1 MAKESA
7 GTSQGIQS
15 QKNRYRGRESTSVK
29 ELTQFQNQLIA
40 KQFAG
45 ILQSV
50 VPDITKSLKT
60 VVKDFSKSL
69 ISPTDK
75 KIQTTYGNLKTFL
88 DNFDVSISD
97 LGSGFDDVE
106 EVFKTLTK
114 QFADVGDNVE
124 KLREK
129 NIFAE
134 SRLVVNKKNNNL
146 EVKAIILTDQEL
158 FEKREALLKKEKELK
173 AEEKE
178 YLAQIRKLE
187 SGKIQMDDSDR
198 AELSQN
204 LQDNLGKQE
213 NVRGEIGKYQ
223 GKGGD
228 SSIGI
233 VDKFERFLEDRG
245 PSFLTAALG
254 PIIDIARDFEKTI
267 KLMISGISGIISGIK
282 KAANFVGKLL
292 PDSFKK
298 GFGNIMKGLGGR
310 LKSFGKSLGLA
321 SLGLL
326 TFVGRI
332 LLTGLTMLLAIV
344 APLLPLIPP
353 LLLFAVAIALVV
365 GAIYLLKKAFTAL
378 IDWFRES
385 ALGKL
390 LGLDK
395 ESTDKAEVKDKKEG
409 TGKYQGF
416 DDEMDFGDKGSPKV
430 IAEKPLM
437 PANTGNG
444 EKFRGTKDSKGRSQ
458 IERFEDDQKQIALQK
473 SQNPEALKRQ
483 EALSKFNAED
493 YIKASEKQYDT
504 SIDPSELS
512 DREKF
517 KFMRTGKIVNP
528 LEDKMEQ
535 DKFKKPDTIKKDLKG
550 EGTSTS
556 SNVTTVVNNQP
567 SSSNTQV
574 ANTSMFSP
582 INVSSGDSYF
592 DRQAN
597 ASNF

>member
-1 MAKESA
+1 
-7 GTSQGIQS
+7 
-15 QKNRYRGRESTSVK
+15 
-29 ELTQFQNQLIA
+29 
-40 KQFAG
+40 
-45 ILQSV
+45 
-50 VPDITKSLKT
+50 
-60 VVKDFSKSL
+60 
-69 ISPTDK
+69 
-75 KIQTTYGNLKTFL
+75 
-88 DNFDVSISD
+88 VSISD

-106 EVFKTLTK
+106 EVFETLTK

-158 FEKREALLKKEKELK
+158 FKKRKALLEEEQKLK
-173 AEEKE
+173 AEEKK

-187 SGKIQMDDSDR
+187 SFKLESGKIPMDDSDR

-213 NVRGEIGKYQ
+213 NVRGDIEKYQ

-228 SSIGI
+228 SSSSI
-233 VDKFERFLEDRG
+233 VDKFESFLEKRG
-245 PSFLTAALG
+245 PSFLSNAFK
-254 PIIDIARDFEKTI
+254 PILDIARDFEKTI

-282 KAANFVGKLL
+282 KAANFVGKFL

-298 GFGNIMKGLGGR
+298 GFGNIMKPIVGG
-310 LKSFGKSLGLA
+310 LKSFGKAIGMAGKEVLK
-321 SLGLL
+321 
-326 TFVGRI
+326 FVGKI
-332 LLTGLTMLLAIV
+332 LLAMLPFAIV
-344 APLLPLIPP
+344 
-353 LLLFAVAIALVV
+353 IALVI

-378 IDWFRES
+378 TDWFRES

-416 DDEMDFGDKGSPKV
+416 DDEMEYGDKGSPKV

-574 ANTSMFSP
+574 ANTSMLSP

>member
-1 MAKESA
+1 MAKKSAKKPAKKSA
-7 GTSQGIQS
+7 GTSQVIKS
-15 QKNRYRGRESTSVK
+15 QKNTSEPTAVK
-29 ELTQFQNQLIA
+29 ELTKSQNRLIA
-40 KQFAG
+40 KQFTG

-50 VPDITKSLKT
+50 VPDITKKLQT
-60 VVKDFSKSL
+60 EAENFSNSL
-69 ISPTDK
+69 ISLKETGDEASK
-75 KIQTTYGNLKTFL
+75 ESFEKIETTYETLKTFL
-88 DNFDVSISD
+88 DNFDVNISD
-97 LGSGFDDVE
+97 LGSGFKDVQKVYE
-106 EVFKTLTK
+106 TLK
-114 QFADVGDNVE
+114 NQFADADDKIE

-158 FEKREALLKKEKELK
+158 FKKREALLEQEKDLK
-173 AEEKE
+173 AEEKK

-187 SGKIQMDDSDR
+187 SSDDPGVLDKR

-213 NVRGEIGKYQ
+213 NVRGDIEKYQ

-228 SSIGI
+228 SSSSI
-233 VDKFERFLEDRG
+233 VDKFESFLEKRG
-245 PSFLTAALG
+245 PSFLSNAFK
-254 PIIDIARDFEKTI
+254 PILDIARDFEKTI

-282 KAANFVGKLL
+282 KAANFVGKFL

-298 GFGNIMKGLGGR
+298 GFGNIMKPIVGG
-310 LKSFGKSLGLA
+310 LKSFGKAIGMAGKEVLK
-321 SLGLL
+321 
-326 TFVGRI
+326 FVGKI
-332 LLTGLTMLLAIV
+332 LLAMLPVAIV
-344 APLLPLIPP
+344 
-353 LLLFAVAIALVV
+353 IALVI

-378 IDWFRES
+378 TDWFRES

-416 DDEMDFGDKGSPKV
+416 DDEMDFGDKDSPKAKV

-437 PANTGNG
+437 PEVKTGVDDKIQSM
-444 EKFRGTKDSKGRSQ
+444 EKTFGFSKDKVGDPEYNNAIADKAKTVPAIGKSWQQYKNLVFEKDKIKETIQSINVKEVTESTKIQNK
-458 IERFEDDQKQIALQK
+458 IERTT
-473 SQNPEALKRQ
+473 P
-483 EALSKFNAED
+483 
-493 YIKASEKQYDT
+493 
-504 SIDPSELS
+504 
-512 DREKF
+512 
-517 KFMRTGKIVNP
+517 
-528 LEDKMEQ
+528 
-535 DKFKKPDTIKKDLKG
+535 IKKDLKG

-574 ANTSMFSP
+574 ANTSMLSP

>member
-1 MAKESA
+1 MAKKPAKKPAKKSAGTSA
-7 GTSQGIQS
+7 GTSQVIQS
-15 QKNRYRGRESTSVK
+15 QKNRNRGRESTSVK

-60 VVKDFSKSL
+60 VTKAFSKSL

-106 EVFKTLTK
+106 EVFETLTK

-158 FEKREALLKKEKELK
+158 FKKRKALLEEEQKLK
-173 AEEKE
+173 AEEKK

-187 SGKIQMDDSDR
+187 SFKLESGKIPMDDSDR

-213 NVRGEIGKYQ
+213 NVRGDIEKYQ

-228 SSIGI
+228 SSSSI
-233 VDKFERFLEDRG
+233 VDKFESFLEKRG
-245 PSFLTAALG
+245 PSFLSNAFK
-254 PIIDIARDFEKTI
+254 PILDIARDFEKTI

-282 KAANFVGKLL
+282 KAANFVGKFL

-298 GFGNIMKGLGGR
+298 GFGNIMKPIVGG
-310 LKSFGKSLGLA
+310 LKSFGKAIGMAGFEVLK
-321 SLGLL
+321 
-326 TFVGRI
+326 FVGKI
-332 LLTGLTMLLAIV
+332 LLAMLPFAIV
-344 APLLPLIPP
+344 
-353 LLLFAVAIALVV
+353 IALVI

-378 IDWFRES
+378 TDWFRES

-416 DDEMDFGDKGSPKV
+416 DDEMEYGDKGSPKV

>member
-1 MAKESA
+1 
-7 GTSQGIQS
+7 
-15 QKNRYRGRESTSVK
+15 
-29 ELTQFQNQLIA
+29 
-40 KQFAG
+40 
-45 ILQSV
+45 
-50 VPDITKSLKT
+50 
-60 VVKDFSKSL
+60 
-69 ISPTDK
+69 
-75 KIQTTYGNLKTFL
+75 
-88 DNFDVSISD
+88 
-97 LGSGFDDVE
+97 
-106 EVFKTLTK
+106 
-114 QFADVGDNVE
+114 
-124 KLREK
+124 
-129 NIFAE
+129 
-134 SRLVVNKKNNNL
+134 
-146 EVKAIILTDQEL
+146 
-158 FEKREALLKKEKELK
+158 
-173 AEEKE
+173 
-178 YLAQIRKLE
+178 
-187 SGKIQMDDSDR
+187 MDDSDR

-213 NVRGEIGKYQ
+213 NVRGDIEKYQ

-245 PSFLTAALG
+245 PSFLSNAFK
-254 PIIDIARDFEKTI
+254 PILDIARDFEKTI

-321 SLGLL
+321 SLGLIK
-326 TFVGRI
+326 FVGRI

-378 IDWFRES
+378 VDWFRES

-416 DDEMDFGDKGSPKV
+416 DDEMEYGDKGSPKV